1 MGFKIYISYPTTPIK
16 LIKTHHLQDI
26 CVNNVC
32 FYIFDI
38 SPSFYLFSSIIW
50 EKGDGVK
57 CPTTLVKYQIFNEFE
72 LITKFDCKILIG
84 SLFSLTSSNL
94 YMKCLIN

>member
-1 MGFKIYISYPTTPIK
+1 MPIK

-57 CPTTLVKYQIFNEFE
+57 CPTTLVKYQIFNELE
-72 LITKFDCKILIG
+72 LIICLGHELGCVAHDSCGL
-84 SLFSLTSSNL
+84 SL
-94 YMKCLIN
+94 